1 MHTDP
6 HMGSNVITVR
16 DGRSRMI
23 GTAVYWHIPLFNM
36 NPRETNMTK
45 QTQFVVTGLF
55 VSAVLIV
62 LTNRE
67 AAAQNIDKFV
77 ISGAAAKKAM
87 TKEISADTAAKI
99 TQACLDYAKDHNV
112 AVTVFILNPTGQ
124 IVHAHR
130 MDGQVPIN
138 VETAELKAKSVL
150 YTRDSTHARAD
161 MVSGNVALQMRW
173 APLGV
178 FPTSGGLPILVDD
191 QMIGAIGV
199 GGSNMDEECAY
210 EGLTKGVGPE
220 TALAPG

>member
-1 MHTDP
+1 
-6 HMGSNVITVR
+6 
-16 DGRSRMI
+16 
-23 GTAVYWHIPLFNM
+23 
-36 NPRETNMTK
+36 MTK
-45 QTQFVVTGLF
+45 QTRFVVTGLF
-55 VSAVLIV
+55 LSAAVIA

-67 AAAQNIDKFV
+67 VAAQNIDKFV

-87 TKEISADTAAKI
+87 TREISADTAVKI
-99 TQACLDYAKDHNV
+99 TQACLDYAKEHNV

-150 YTRDSTHARAD
+150 YTRDSTHARAN
-161 MVSGNVALQMRW
+161 MVSGKVALQMRW

-178 FPTSGGLPILVDD
+178 FPTSGGLPIMVDD

-199 GGSNMDEECAY
+199 GGSNADEECAY
-210 EGLTKGVGPE
+210 EALTKVVGPQPP
-220 TALAPG
+220 LAPATPAGGRGGAGTAR

>member
-1 MHTDP
+1 
-6 HMGSNVITVR
+6 
-16 DGRSRMI
+16 
-23 GTAVYWHIPLFNM
+23 M
-36 NPRETNMTK
+36 NKPTR
-45 QTQFVVTGLF
+45 FVLTGLLLT
-55 VSAVLIV
+55 AAIALI
-62 LTNRE
+62 TE
-67 AAAQNIDKFV
+67 DAAAQNIDKFV

-87 TKEISADTAAKI
+87 VREISADTAAKI

-150 YTRDSTHARAD
+150 YTRDSTHARAN
-161 MVSGNVALQMRW
+161 MVNNNIALQMRW

-178 FPTSGGLPILVDD
+178 FPTSGGLPIMVDD

-199 GGSNMDEECAY
+199 GGSNADEECAY
-210 EGLTKGVGPE
+210 EALTKVVGPQPP
-220 TALAPG
+220 LAPAAPRPAGAGTAR